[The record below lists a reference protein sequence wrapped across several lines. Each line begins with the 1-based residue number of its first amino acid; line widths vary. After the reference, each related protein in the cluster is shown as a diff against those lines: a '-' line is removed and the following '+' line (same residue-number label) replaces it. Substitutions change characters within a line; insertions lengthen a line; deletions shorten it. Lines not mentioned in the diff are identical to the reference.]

1 MIKKI
6 IVKNLIFI
14 CLSFCIMVCSTAYA
28 SNYTGY
34 DNIKDIIVPTGS
46 TARLL
51 VQIPK
56 KEKEQAIKDVKW
68 KFMGW
73 STKNI
78 TKQQLVIYEAK
89 TIFSRS
95 NKTTEPISFKYN
107 VTDLNVVTNTT
118 SFTGSITSKA
128 SSKIKSISI
137 SGENTMK
144 VTTEKVI
151 KKSHEEATSF
161 MVNIYPNRKVSLI
174 VKGLAEV
181 TNGGSKYFFLG
192 IPFKKGNYEFIDVLT
207 EYYELYEEIC

>member
-6 IVKNLIFI
+6 IVKKLIFI

-46 TARLL
+46 KARLL

-118 SFTGSITSKA
+118 SFTG
-128 SSKIKSISI
+128 SISI